1 MISATLEG
9 VLMGLFLTVFI
20 GPVFFLLI
28 ETSIKTGVRDAF
40 IMDAGVILSDL
51 LWVIL
56 LYWGVDKY
64 LGQFLYNPIAM
75 MIAGGV
81 FIVFGIGNIVSL
93 KKTTP
98 KILKRKSKLFR
109 QGFILNAI
117 NPSVALFWLATVTY
131 VVKEFS
137 NSTTQIF
144 TFFISGFITV
154 LVFDS
159 LKFIAAKK
167 LRQFLNERRQ
177 NILSIVVS
185 IALMGFGLYMLLSS
199 AIPFLHDIPLN

>member
-9 VLMGLFLTVFI
+9 VFMGLFLTVFI

-75 MIAGGV
+75 MIAGGI
-81 FIVFGIGNIVSL
+81 FILFGIGNSVNL

-98 KILKRKSKLFR
+98 KKLKRKSKLFR
-109 QGFILNAI
+109 QGFILNAV

-137 NSTTQIF
+137 NDTTQIF
-144 TFFISGFITV
+144 TFFISGFATV
-154 LVFDS
+154 IVFDGF
-159 LKFIAAKK
+159 KFIAAKK
-167 LRQFLNERRQ
+167 LRQYLNERRQ
-177 NILSIVVS
+177 NIVSIVIS
-185 IALMGFGLYMLLSS
+185 IALMSFGLYMVLSN
-199 AIPFLHDIPLN
+199 AFRV